1 MKTNK
6 IFKNI
11 LSLLTFGLVVFSCN
25 KSTEETETG
34 NEIANIKSIV
44 FTKAKNRTTATKA
57 ASTPS
62 ASPATPAAPN
72 ANVSDAYKALFI
84 TKTPAVELDDEFEAD
99 IEGDSIIK
107 VIVPFNTKL
116 TSTTPVTL
124 KATITLKEKLGEN
137 VYLDGN
143 KLDANANALSF
154 DHVITTKLV
163 HSELKTGVSKIFE
176 ISKKEGDK
184 VIAKKSFKVMF
195 IHDTPSTNSVL
206 ATGTATGGK
215 TPVTGLGFTTGTSGQ
230 PNEKI
235 KAGATAA
242 SPMYPTKASSNAG
255 AGTQASPFELTMTG
269 TSSAAQELVQSV
281 SFDANTKFKVDVL
294 TLPNG
299 AFIDVTAANFTAI
312 SNHLV
317 TDPTT
322 AAGFA
327 ISTTDHGIQF
337 RVVAQDGTSATYY
350 KLTFKNSAS

>member
-6 IFKNI
+6 IVKNI
-11 LSLLTFGLVVFSCN
+11 LSLLTLGLVVFSCN
-25 KSTEETETG
+25 KSTEGTEGTDTDKA
-34 NEIANIKSIV
+34 IANIKSIV

-62 ASPATPAAPN
+62 VSPATPAAPN

-154 DHVITTKLV
+154 DHAITTKLV
-163 HSELKTGVSKIFE
+163 HSELKTGVSKTFE

-184 VIAKKSFKVMF
+184 VIAKKSFRVVF
-195 IHDTPSTNSVL
+195 IHNTDPSTKSVL
-206 ATGTATGGK
+206 DVGTGTNGK
-215 TPVTGLGFTTGTSGQ
+215 LTALVFKPSTDE
-230 PNEKI
+230 PNSKI
-235 KAGATAA
+235 KNTNSSPVSPVKAT
-242 SPMYPTKASSNAG
+242 TAG
-255 AGTQASPFELTMTG
+255 AGTKDSPYAFTMTKG
-269 TSSAAQELVQSV
+269 SDKELEDSWTSK
-281 SFDANTKFKVDVL
+281 KFKADVL
-294 TLPNG
+294 TLPDG
-299 AFIDVTAANFTAI
+299 AFIDVATAGDFEIGSGNANHT
-312 SNHLV
+312 V

-322 AAGFA
+322 EFT
-327 ISTTDHGIQF
+327 ITTTDHGIQF
-337 RVVAQDGTSATYY
+337 RVVAQDGIKATYY
-350 KLTFKNSAS
+350 KLTFKDS